1 VSEGECAAA
10 NAAAKPMAPVA
21 PARPADK
28 RWLVDLLLLGMLWG
42 ASFLFMRIGAAEFG
56 ALPTAAVRVA
66 IAMVFLLPLLFMR
79 GQWSSFRQYWKPTL
93 SIGVLN
99 SGLPFAFFSF
109 ALLTINSG
117 LGAVLNATVPMF
129 GALVAWG
136 FFGERPDR
144 SRTLGLVIGFAG
156 VAMLAGR
163 SAGLQSGADETAAR
177 WAIAACLAACICYAF
192 AASLTRKHLSGVP
205 PLATAAG
212 SQIGATLAL
221 AIPAIWLWPAQMP
234 SPKAWFAL
242 GVLGT
247 ACTGLAYILF
257 FRLIER
263 AGPAR
268 ALTVTFLVPVFAL
281 FYGAVFLGEEITQ
294 WMLVCAV
301 VIVCGVALST
311 GLVKLGRKRPA
322 TTAMPGKP

>member
-1 VSEGECAAA
+1 VSEGECTTAAA
-10 NAAAKPMAPVA
+10 PLPTA
-21 PARPADK
+21 ARPASR
-28 RWLVDLLLLGMLWG
+28 RWLIDLVLLGMLWG
-42 ASFLFMRIGAAEFG
+42 ASFLFMRVGAAEFG

-66 IAMVFLLPLLFMR
+66 IAMVFLLPLLLMR
-79 GQWSSFRQYWKPTL
+79 GQWSSFRQYWKRAL
-93 SIGVLN
+93 GIGVLN

-117 LGAVLNATVPMF
+117 LAAVINATVPMF

-144 SRTLGLVIGFAG
+144 SRSIGLVIGFAG

-163 SAGLQSGADETAAR
+163 SAGLLSGADEAAAR
-177 WAIAACLAACICYAF
+177 WAIGACLAACICYAY

-205 PLATAAG
+205 ALATATG

-221 AIPAIWLWPAQMP
+221 ALPALWLWPATMP
-234 SPKAWFAL
+234 SLKAWLAL
-242 GVLGT
+242 IVLGT

-257 FRLIER
+257 FRLIET

-294 WMLVCAV
+294 WMLICAV

-311 GLVKLGRKRPA
+311 GLVKLGRRQREVAIASPRP
-322 TTAMPGKP
+322 PR